1 MLVAAGS
8 RGLGAVEV
16 HGRHRHHHGG
26 GGVCG
31 GVDDGGDDA

>member
-1 MLVAAGS
+1 MLVAASS

-16 HGRHRHHHGG
+16 HGRHRHHQ

>member
-1 MLVAAGS
+1 MLVAASS